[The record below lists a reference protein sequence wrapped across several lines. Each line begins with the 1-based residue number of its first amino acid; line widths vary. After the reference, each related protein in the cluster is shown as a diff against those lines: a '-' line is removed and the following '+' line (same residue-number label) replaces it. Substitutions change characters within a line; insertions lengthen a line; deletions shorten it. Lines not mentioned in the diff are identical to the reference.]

1 MREFGA
7 EVVRIDGDYDESLR
21 ICKAEAEANGWF
33 VVSDTS
39 WQGYTDPPRDVMAGY
54 GVMTREACEAC
65 GACEAID
72 TPPTHVFLQGGGRRP
87 GGIGCRILAS
97 ILGRQNP
104 AHHYS
109 RTRTCPMPIRKRTPR
124 HTHHGENPPRNHHGR
139 SIMRR
144 TFGNSMGNP
153 TRRGIRLHH
162 HPRQLS
168 RPHHP
173 PASKCRKRR

>member
-65 GACEAID
+65 AALN
-72 TPPTHVFLQGGGRRP
+72 TAPTHVFLQRRGRRA

-104 AHHYS
+104 ARYYS
-109 RTRTCPMPIRKRTPR
+109 RTRTCPVPIRKRPPR
-124 HTHHGENPPRNHHGR
+124 HAHHGENPPRNHHGR

-144 TFGNSMGNP
+144 TFGNSMANF
-153 TRRGIRLHH
+153 TRGSARLHH
-162 HPRQLS
+162 HPRQPS
-168 RPHHP
+168 RPP
-173 PASKCRKRR
+173 PSAS